1 MSSESGS
8 DALAAARA
16 LLSQRPA
23 ALVTDVDG
31 TISPIASRPEEAR
44 VQPGIV
50 HLLRRLAGRLDLV
63 AAISGRSIGQLRPMI
78 DIEGMVYVGNHGL
91 EWWDQGQATVA
102 PEARPYLPALEATMV
117 WLGKRLELSGVL
129 VEDKGATGS
138 VHYRLSPDPAAVRRT
153 ILQTI
158 AQCPSAHDL
167 EVVEGRMV
175 VNLRPPVPA
184 DKGTAVERLVRR
196 WGLRGV
202 LYLGDDLT
210 DLDAF
215 QALRSM
221 RQSGECDALLVGVAS
236 PEAPPGLAEGA
247 DHLLNGVDAV
257 ESFLRDLAAW
267 LDG

>member
-1 MSSESGS
+1 MSTAPRL
-8 DALAAARA
+8 DALAAART

-31 TISPIASRPEEAR
+31 TISPIVSRPEEAR

-50 HLLRRLAGRLDLV
+50 PLLRRLAGPLDLV
-63 AAISGRSIGQLRPMI
+63 AAISGRSIAQLRPMI
-78 DIEGMVYVGNHGL
+78 DVEGMVYVGNHGL
-91 EWWDQGQATVA
+91 EWWDRGQATIA
-102 PEARPYLPALEATMV
+102 PEARPYLPALEATMM
-117 WLGKRLELSGVL
+117 WLRERLELPGVL

-138 VHYRLSPDPAAVRRT
+138 VHYRLSPDPAAARQT
-153 ILQTI
+153 ILQTV
-158 AQCPSAHDL
+158 AQCPSARDL
-167 EVVEGRMV
+167 QVAEGRMV

-215 QALRSM
+215 QALRSL

-236 PEAPPGLAEGA
+236 PEAPPGLIEGA
-247 DHLLNGVDAV
+247 DHLLSSVDAV
-257 ESFLRDLAAW
+257 ESFLRDLAEW
-267 LDG
+267 LDM